1 MKVLV
6 IDDEP
11 AVRYAVTRVLESNG
25 YEVTTAPDGVQ
36 GMVQFRSS
44 HPDLVITDL
53 IMPEQE
59 GMQTIKQIRQADAEV
74 KILAISGGGRLVNVD
89 FLQVAKRLGADEIL
103 PKPFD
108 ATELL
113 STVRQLLTLPGPVEL
128 RPSIG
133 NHMS

>member
-1 MKVLV
+1 MKILV

-25 YEVTTAPDGVQ
+25 FEVTAAADGRR
-36 GMVQFRSS
+36 GMVQFRLS

-59 GMQTIKQIRQADAEV
+59 RMQTIKQIRQVDMDV

-89 FLQVAKRLGADEIL
+89 FLQVAQRFGADEIL
-103 PKPFD
+103 AKPFD
-108 ATELL
+108 ARELL
-113 STVRQLLTLPGPVEL
+113 STVRRLLALPEPAQP
-128 RPSIG
+128 RS
-133 NHMS
+133 

>member
-25 YEVTTAPDGVQ
+25 FEVTTAPDGMR
-36 GMVQFRSS
+36 GMAQFRSW

-59 GMQTIKQIRQADAEV
+59 GMQTIKQIRQADAGV

-113 STVRQLLTLPGPVEL
+113 STVRQLLTPPGPVES
-128 RPSIG
+128 RPSISS
-133 NHMS
+133 HMS